1 MPSAR
6 GWVCCF
12 ELLPIRPAPKTH
24 HGRDSAGGDALSTA
38 TLTNRTVPSCFHSS
52 QGGLQGFLGNYLIQT
67 RSSVRGHLS
76 SWVSS
81 GVWVFSGRPDPLTC
95 PWVSLLLRH
104 SLCSWRRPAP
114 QRTSRAS
121 LTPARLLCPPSP
133 WRGLLGGP
141 WRTKGRGA
149 CWELTPYVGSWGWG
163 GAELLPGTLLLP
175 AQRHSVTSP
184 GYTADAS
191 LRESSPRG
199 ARGGQREAPSLYI
212 RTVHVCHLLSGA
224 NGCFSEIMTG
234 WPCEAQAPSSG
245 GPPPLGLVPDTL
257 VHRPPHHGWLRPALP
272 HQALELG

>member
-1 MPSAR
+1 M
-6 GWVCCF
+6 
-12 ELLPIRPAPKTH
+12 
-24 HGRDSAGGDALSTA
+24 LSTA
-38 TLTNRTVPSCFHSS
+38 TLTNRMVPSCFHSS

-67 RSSVRGHLS
+67 RSSVRRHLS

-95 PWVSLLLRH
+95 PWVSLLLRR

-121 LTPARLLCPPSP
+121 LTPARLLSPPSP

-175 AQRHSVTSP
+175 AQRHSVTYP

-199 ARGGQREAPSLYI
+199 ARGGQQEAPSLYI

-224 NGCFSEIMTG
+224 NGCFSEIMKG

-245 GPPPLGLVPDTL
+245 TPRRPPP
-257 VHRPPHHGWLRPALP
+257 RPGTRHPCAATPSPWLAAPSPAPPGPGAGASFLF
-272 HQALELG
+272 LSM